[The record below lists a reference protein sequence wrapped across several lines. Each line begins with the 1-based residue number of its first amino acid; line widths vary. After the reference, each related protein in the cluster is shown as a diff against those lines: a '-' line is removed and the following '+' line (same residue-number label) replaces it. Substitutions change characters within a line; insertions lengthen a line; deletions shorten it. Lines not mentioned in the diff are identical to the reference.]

1 MTEEYK
7 LTGKGDGVG
16 AFSVC
21 LTDEGRLRIT
31 YDDDIDPV
39 SSYIDLDIDSVSR
52 IDKLIGEIYRRK
64 LNEIQ

>member
-1 MTEEYK
+1 MTEEYR
-7 LTGKGDGVG
+7 LTGQGDDVG

-39 SSYIDLDIDSVSR
+39 SSYIDLDVDSVSK

-64 LNEIQ
+64 LNEQ